1 MGGCC
6 KYRSGGPSSCV
17 KSQNQAVFGA
27 STTTQNVWKHGHN
40 PSILHQIIIPSSSGD
55 AVIRLLPR
63 VQDLQVPSVT
73 PAPSI
78 GPVRV
83 FAATFAGRFQTTE
96 RKGATKGTSLSPT
109 VRAHNSCLLNFGPRT
124 TAKQRTFRDSF
135 SQQRLVDK
143 ASAALHVGEENKPP
157 NREVDSFV
165 PLIRLM
171 DLV

>member
-1 MGGCC
+1 MQ
-6 KYRSGGPSSCV
+6 
-17 KSQNQAVFGA
+17 QNQAVFGGSA
-27 STTTQNVWKHGHN
+27 TTQNVWRHGHN
-40 PSILHQIIIPSSSGD
+40 PVTLHRIITPSSSGD
-55 AVIRLLPR
+55 AVIRLLAR

-83 FAATFAGRFQTTE
+83 FPATLAGRFQTTE
-96 RKGATKGTSLSPT
+96 RKGATEGTSLSPT
-109 VRAHNSCLLNFGPRT
+109 VRAHNSCRLNLGPRT
-124 TAKQRTFRDSF
+124 TAKRRTFRDSF
-135 SQQRLVDK
+135 SQQRLVDE

-157 NREVDSFV
+157 NRGVDSLV